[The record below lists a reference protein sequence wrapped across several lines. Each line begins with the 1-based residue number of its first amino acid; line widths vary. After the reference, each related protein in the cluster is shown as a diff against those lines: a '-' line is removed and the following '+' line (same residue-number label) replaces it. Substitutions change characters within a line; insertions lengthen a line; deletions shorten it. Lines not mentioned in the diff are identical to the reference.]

1 MMHWGGHKVGKM
13 VRRDGIDSKFETKEA
28 VQERHVDCSWRD
40 TPGRRDSKCKG
51 AGAGMCFL
59 CLRNQEG

>member
-28 VQERHVDCSWRD
+28 VLMERHPRQK
-40 TPGRRDSKCKG
+40 R
-51 AGAGMCFL
+51 
-59 CLRNQEG
+59 